1 MQGGALWVKVSA
13 VRRWRFYIFLLG
25 LTLLP
30 QLLAG
35 SDLVR
40 WLAAEGQLALG
51 LSVPVLLLLLNLPMV
66 AEVFLRKQKVHLPR
80 FLAASLQTPWTA
92 WWLGSIFY
100 VILRAVWTVV
110 HLGPAP
116 MPEPLALSPYALALY
131 GCLFGARVLR
141 RERVTI
147 PVAGLPAGW
156 RGARIVQLSDLH
168 AGRHVTRER
177 LQRIA
182 RRAARLKPDVLVVT
196 GDIVHNS
203 PAFAQAA
210 AEAIGS
216 IPATYGVY
224 ACLGNHDFWA
234 GPDAVERELERAG
247 VRVLRNR
254 GVLLERGGHGL
265 WLCGVDDPWNGR
277 FDLPAALRGRPE
289 GTATVLLSHQPNT
302 WRRAQELG
310 VELQLSGHTH
320 GGQLALLWLHR
331 SLSLARIITP
341 FVAGLYRAGRS
352 YLYVNRGAGTVMPMV
367 RIGARPEV
375 TELTLVSADESL
387 DDLGI
392 PAEVT
397 P

>member
-1 MQGGALWVKVSA
+1 M
-13 VRRWRFYIFLLG
+13 RRARFYIVILG

-30 QLLAG
+30 QVLAAG
-35 SDLVR
+35 DLVR
-40 WLAAEGQLALG
+40 WLAREGQLVLG
-51 LSVPVLLLLLNLPMV
+51 LSVPGVLLLLNLPMI
-66 AEVFLRKQKVHLPR
+66 AEVLRRKQKARLPR
-80 FLAASLQTPWTA
+80 FLAAAFQTPWTV
-92 WWLGSIFY
+92 WWLGSLFY
-100 VILRAVWTVV
+100 ALLLLVWTIV

-116 MPEPLALSPYALALY
+116 MPVPLALAPYALALY
-131 GCLFGARVLR
+131 GCSFGAQVLR
-141 RERVTI
+141 RERVTV

-168 AGRHVTRER
+168 SGRHVTRQW

-182 RRAARLKPDVLVVT
+182 RRAARLKPDVLVIT

-203 PAFAQAA
+203 PAFARQA
-210 AEAIGS
+210 AEAIAS
-216 IPATYGVY
+216 IPTRYGSF

-247 VRVLRNR
+247 IRVLRNR
-254 GVLLERGGHGL
+254 GVLLERSGDGL

-302 WRRAQELG
+302 WRRAQKLG
-310 VELQLSGHTH
+310 IELQLSGHTH
-320 GGQLALLWLHR
+320 GGQLAMLWLHR

-341 FVAGLYRAGRS
+341 FVAGLYRVGKS
-352 YLYVNRGAGTVMPMV
+352 YLYVNRGAGSVMPMV

-375 TELTLVSADESL
+375 TELTLEDASAEDVA
-387 DDLGI
+387 I
-392 PAEVT
+392 PAET
-397 P
+397 TA